1 MTAADFE
8 VCRVTFFLILQVA
21 ELRSSLVAV
30 VVAHSSCGLLSR
42 PSGLVKRC
50 CLYLAFILIYRNAFF
65 IYLFLLVFGEGALSY
80 EVLSFSF
87 APLYLQ
93 ALFFFT
99 FTICQL
105 IVASQKSCCCQI
117 CRPFFF
123 VVVVVCNR
131 CTSIFLFFFS
141 LSYSGFVIAKTKER
155 LHKSRN
161 KKRKSSHA

>member
-93 ALFFFT
+93 ALFFLLLPF
-99 FTICQL
+99 
-105 IVASQKSCCCQI
+105 AS
-117 CRPFFF
+117 
-123 VVVVVCNR
+123 
-131 CTSIFLFFFS
+131 S
-141 LSYSGFVIAKTKER
+141 LSLR
-155 LHKSRN
+155 
-161 KKRKSSHA
+161 KKAVAVRFADRFFLLL